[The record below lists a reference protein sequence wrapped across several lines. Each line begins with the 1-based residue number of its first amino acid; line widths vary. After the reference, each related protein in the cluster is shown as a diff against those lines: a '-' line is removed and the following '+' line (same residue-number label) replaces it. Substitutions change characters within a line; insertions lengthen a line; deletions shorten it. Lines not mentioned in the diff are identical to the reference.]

1 MNGKLPERR
10 TRVLEQLSGLGKDQ
24 TPTTTDIIE
33 GRVGNGTWERNAQHL
48 ETIRTQHIERQRE
61 QKADFRKAFASR
73 VEESL
78 LDTADFNVKILEIA
92 DRLLM
97 KIEQGLKLTTDER
110 NILKMAQKSA
120 KELTDR
126 AIGTPKSVSEVTQ
139 TTSFLGVLLNGDLVP
154 NDEH

>member
-78 LDTADFNVKILEIA
+78 LDTADFNVKIL
-92 DRLLM
+92 
-97 KIEQGLKLTTDER
+97 
-110 NILKMAQKSA
+110 
-120 KELTDR
+120 
-126 AIGTPKSVSEVTQ
+126 
-139 TTSFLGVLLNGDLVP
+139 
-154 NDEH
+154 